1 MAKGSHEV
9 VAPLEQYPHD
19 AAEEPLPVLG
29 WDVMER
35 IHIEDEI
42 EIVILERQSDDT
54 ADTKVRGD
62 ASFPGLPSRMR
73 HGCVLTSS

>member
-1 MAKGSHEV
+1 MARGSHKV
-9 VAPLEQYPHD
+9 VARLEQHPHD
-19 AAEEPLPVLG
+19 AADEPLPVLG
-29 WDVMER
+29 RDVMER

-42 EIVILERQSDDT
+42 VIMERQSDDT